1 MTTRARV
8 LAAGIGLVLLVA
20 PGDTGEGTTRLA
32 APPAHEA
39 AGSDHLEA
47 GRRRDAHTEEAEPS
61 EAADPST
68 APADRQPDPG
78 DDRPPPGSPRPR
90 RFTMAATGDV
100 LLHSPLWQ
108 QAEADA
114 AAAGRPGFDF
124 RPLLSGARPTVEGAD
139 LAVCHLETP
148 LAPGGGPYSGYP
160 AFSVPPQVAGAL
172 ADTGYDACTTASN
185 HVYDQGAAGID
196 RTLAALDA
204 AGIRHAGSARSPDE
218 ARSTTLVPAGPA
230 RVALLSYTYGFNGY
244 RAPNGETWRSNPIDA
259 QRIERDARR
268 ARARGADVVVVALH
282 WGDEYDNQPNA
293 QQSELAPQ
301 LIRSPD
307 IDLLLGHH
315 AHVVQPLERAVSEWV
330 VYGMGNLVAR
340 HSTPGAANEE
350 GIAVRFTFI
359 ERGDSWRVERAE
371 YTALLM
377 VKDRSPLRL
386 VDVER
391 ALADPATDPG
401 LRDRL
406 ALARD
411 RTAAVVAS
419 RGAADHGLTAITP

>member
-1 MTTRARV
+1 
-8 LAAGIGLVLLVA
+8 
-20 PGDTGEGTTRLA
+20 
-32 APPAHEA
+32 
-39 AGSDHLEA
+39 
-47 GRRRDAHTEEAEPS
+47 
-61 EAADPST
+61 
-68 APADRQPDPG
+68 
-78 DDRPPPGSPRPR
+78 
-90 RFTMAATGDV
+90 
-100 LLHSPLWQ
+100 
-108 QAEADA
+108 
-114 AAAGRPGFDF
+114 
-124 RPLLSGARPTVEGAD
+124 
-139 LAVCHLETP
+139 
-148 LAPGGGPYSGYP
+148 
-160 AFSVPPQVAGAL
+160 
-172 ADTGYDACTTASN
+172 
-185 HVYDQGAAGID
+185 
-196 RTLAALDA
+196 
-204 AGIRHAGSARSPDE
+204 
-218 ARSTTLVPAGPA
+218 
-230 RVALLSYTYGFNGY
+230 
-244 RAPNGETWRSNPIDA
+244 
-259 QRIERDARR
+259 
-268 ARARGADVVVVALH
+268 VVVVALH